1 MSHSK
6 PLLIPWLRTK
16 IDSER
21 YPGAWAEVSGNGRAH
36 GDPSVWK
43 RNFRSALRAK
53 GFKMVSDN
61 KNDAANPHKV
71 FRWPAESPSGAT
83 SSAGSQD
90 QDDPNLFEDYPLPT
104 QEVSDCVFVGTQ
116 EVKEDT
122 VFSESS
128 ANHDLLQECLMGLN
142 IGPETEGTAGF
153 EPPPEQQQLQNP
165 VVIGGRALPGQQQY
179 PVMFEGSVGEAG
191 LPEQPAHP
199 MEGAMGGANDG
210 HLAEQFL
217 HTMTQT
223 SYGEN
228 FKTQFRI
235 LVYYRGVM
243 VSEQEVQN
251 EVGIR
256 LVYRPELKGTAL
268 DHESGLTLVSLPS
281 PGQMLDH
288 TQANLTQRILDKLGD
303 GLDVGVSGHVVYGQR
318 LGEIKAFW
326 SFSKFDSSR
335 QPQEISKLEPQPIYH
350 FKDFVRGK
358 NCPPCSLFFCLG
370 EKWPD
375 SDNRPWEKKLITV
388 EVVLTSMELLK
399 NMAVEGGASS
409 LQSMELQMSLEEMME
424 IERLLMRGTL
434 SYLDSL
440 LKSMKSLFAS
450 SSFSSSVMPSI
461 GSGCSTSTR
470 PVTGLMRSLTCR
482 YSSVSES
489 ESLEYWASELKI
501 LEPWPP
507 SRPLVASRPAA
518 F

>member
-16 IDSER
+16 INSGR
-21 YPGAWAEVSGNGRAH
+21 YPGVHWTDLEQTEFAIPWKHALRQDSSDTDILIFKAWAEVSGNGRAH

-90 QDDPNLFEDYPLPT
+90 QDDPDLFEDYPLPT
-104 QEVSDCVFVGTQ
+104 QESQVNPSFDDRLYLP
-116 EVKEDT
+116 ENT
-122 VFSESS
+122 VFLESS
-128 ANHDLLQECLMGLN
+128 ANHDILQECLMGLN

-165 VVIGGRALPGQQQY
+165 VVIGGHALPGQQQY

-191 LPEQPAHP
+191 LPEQPARP
-199 MEGAMGGANDG
+199 MEGAMGGAYDG

-223 SYGEN
+223 SFGDN

-243 VSEQEVQN
+243 VSKQEVQN

-256 LVYRPELKGTAL
+256 LVYRPELKGTVL
-268 DHESGLTLVSLPS
+268 DHESGLSLVSLPS
-281 PGQMLDH
+281 PGPMLDR

-318 LGEIKAFW
+318 RGEIKAFW
-326 SFSKFDSSR
+326 SISKFDRSR

-350 FKDFVRGK
+350 FKDFVRGILDFIAGGK
-358 NCPPCSLFFCLG
+358 CPPCSLFFCLG

-388 EVVLTSMELLK
+388 EVVLTSMELL
-399 NMAVEGGASS
+399 NNLAVEGGASS
-409 LQSMELQMSLEEMME
+409 LQSVELQMSLEEMME
-424 IERLLMRGTL
+424 M
-434 SYLDSL
+434 Y
-440 LKSMKSLFAS
+440 
-450 SSFSSSVMPSI
+450 
-461 GSGCSTSTR
+461 
-470 PVTGLMRSLTCR
+470 
-482 YSSVSES
+482 
-489 ESLEYWASELKI
+489 
-501 LEPWPP
+501 
-507 SRPLVASRPAA
+507 
-518 F
+518 